1 MKAHDCQHRPTPRRQ
16 RKTVRAQQKQN
27 GKVEGGENVARTL
40 QPLGD
45 RVVVKATEQESQT
58 KSGLYVPDSAKERP
72 QEGVVVAVGPGR
84 TTDEGKR
91 IEMDVKVGDT
101 VVYSKFA
108 GTEFTEDGEELLVL
122 TERDILAKVN

>member
-1 MKAHDCQHRPTPRRQ
+1 MA
-16 RKTVRAQQKQN
+16 RK
-27 GKVEGGENVARTL
+27 L

-45 RVVVKATEQESQT
+45 RVVVKAIEAETQT
-58 KSGLYVPDSAKERP
+58 KSGLYVPDTARERP
-72 QEGVVVAVGPGR
+72 QEGSVVAVGPGR
-84 TTDEGKR
+84 VTDDGKR
-91 IEMDVKVGDT
+91 IEMEVKVGDT